1 MTKFASDLES
11 NLGDEFFAGCLIDG
25 YGDEISEIRRGSEL
39 DCPWCGSGEPCGH
52 RLAEVRSGR
61 ISLTGLP
68 PRTSR
73 HLLGLH
79 RRLVL
84 AVIDDRPKPVEC
96 ASLLGADGLTAEVE
110 REWDRCGDGF
120 FRDPDVDGWA
130 EILCD
135 RTADIFSDWCF
146 RLLRSLSCGTV
157 DRAESFRLDSDDLN
171 EVWVAAEPGLLADD
185 VEAAL
190 SGRGRDFN
198 HDPLLSV
205 RKIPA

>member
-1 MTKFASDLES
+1 MTKFASDLDLTLEE
-11 NLGDEFFAGCLIDG
+11 DFFAGCLIDDG
-25 YGDEISEIRRGSEL
+25 GNEISEATSGSEL

-52 RLAEVRSGR
+52 RLAEVRDGR
-61 ISLTGLP
+61 IALTGLP
-68 PRTSR
+68 WRTAR

-84 AVIDDRPKPVEC
+84 AVIDHRPRPVEC
-96 ASLLGADGLTAEVE
+96 ASLLGADGLMAEVE
-110 REWDRCGDGF
+110 AEWHRCGDGF

-135 RTADIFSDWCF
+135 RTAGIFFDWCF
-146 RLLRSLSCGTV
+146 RLLRDLSCGTV
-157 DRAESFRLDSDDLN
+157 DRVDSFRPEDNDLN
-171 EVWVAAEPGLLADD
+171 EVWVAAEPGLLAED

-205 RKIPA
+205 RRIPA